1 VPDLAVYLD
10 MHGSTDMEEIANRLE
25 NALAP
30 GGVSLQTARRV
41 DRHVA
46 AVNVLKPFSFAPG
59 QPYQGRDSWLM
70 LDGALFEA
78 PLERDGRPGS
88 PERCLAS
95 LAACLA
101 SGNRK
106 RLSSLNG
113 QFNAAL
119 YHPQEKRL
127 VLVTDRLG
135 SRPLYYYREGD
146 RHIIASEMKA
156 ILAAL
161 GRTVDVDPLGVLE
174 LFTFSHNIGKRTV
187 LRGIEVLPPGSLFT
201 VDEKGMRC
209 SGYFEFRYSVEKE
222 RSRPAVLGARIT
234 ECVQEVVPRFLEG
247 PGRKGIFLSGGLDS
261 RIVAGAIDS
270 KRFPMN
276 AFTFGYPE
284 SRDVR
289 FAAVLAG
296 ILGFRHRVLTYPD
309 VYLSSV
315 IREVVSRSE
324 CAAPFYHA
332 TSVLFHDE
340 VAQEAD
346 VILVGFCGDVFSGG
360 HLRPA
365 MFRASPGPALTDMIF
380 QRALC
385 AGPGD
390 LRRVFRREFF
400 MPLWPPLV
408 DSFRSSV
415 EEIGEQ
421 CGPDVADVWDVRN
434 RQRRF
439 TFSAPKVDRGRF
451 EVLAPLLDNRFM
463 DLILTLPPSV
473 RRRQAA
479 YKHAIVTAYP
489 DLRRVPSTGTGCPI
503 PLNPVLEK
511 MQEACDKGSRILRM
525 ALRRVGLGSTGALG
539 WQFRNVGEE
548 IRRDPDLFHHHLFP
562 FMEGERFPEDLFDRE
577 RILNLVKDHQQGRVD
592 ASHLLGTLVTVA
604 VFLELCPR
612 WAEG

>member
-1 VPDLAVYLD
+1 
-10 MHGSTDMEEIANRLE
+10 
-25 NALAP
+25 
-30 GGVSLQTARRV
+30 
-41 DRHVA
+41 
-46 AVNVLKPFSFAPG
+46 
-59 QPYQGRDSWLM
+59 
-70 LDGALFEA
+70 
-78 PLERDGRPGS
+78 
-88 PERCLAS
+88 
-95 LAACLA
+95 
-101 SGNRK
+101 
-106 RLSSLNG
+106 
-113 QFNAAL
+113 
-119 YHPQEKRL
+119 
-127 VLVTDRLG
+127 
-135 SRPLYYYREGD
+135 
-146 RHIIASEMKA
+146 
-156 ILAAL
+156 
-161 GRTVDVDPLGVLE
+161 
-174 LFTFSHNIGKRTV
+174 
-187 LRGIEVLPPGSLFT
+187 
-201 VDEKGMRC
+201 
-209 SGYFEFRYSVEKE
+209 
-222 RSRPAVLGARIT
+222 
-234 ECVQEVVPRFLEG
+234 
-247 PGRKGIFLSGGLDS
+247 
-261 RIVAGAIDS
+261 
-270 KRFPMN
+270 
-276 AFTFGYPE
+276 
-284 SRDVR
+284 
-289 FAAVLAG
+289 
-296 ILGFRHRVLTYPD
+296 
-309 VYLSSV
+309 
-315 IREVVSRSE
+315 
-324 CAAPFYHA
+324 
-332 TSVLFHDE
+332 
-340 VAQEAD
+340 
-346 VILVGFCGDVFSGG
+346 
-360 HLRPA
+360 
-365 MFRASPGPALTDMIF
+365 
-380 QRALC
+380 
-385 AGPGD
+385 
-390 LRRVFRREFF
+390 